1 MLVIRKNT
9 LKSNFPIAAVVLLEI
24 AGMIRKSMVSV
35 ILICMVNALFYLVYF
50 GKCSFKKNKEI
61 YSYFLFMAV
70 CFTFSHFYNHN
81 VNFKGLIYIVILFPI
96 TILLL
101 NTSLKPFSIKLIYWI
116 YTIYLIICV
125 MCRMDFNNVFETSSR
140 NYVSVVYIFLICLLA
155 FTDQNGINKIPYKY
169 FVIPIF
175 FSILAVGRGGILCIG
190 VLFTG
195 KLIIDILSEKNTY
208 KKMLYIGGLIIAS
221 LLSVFLIAYGSQ
233 MASVIFSRFV
243 NEGFHDDARATIWGR
258 YYSLVMSDKW
268 NILLGAEIDN
278 DRYLARLTGNL
289 HNSFVS
295 MHSRF
300 GGIFLLTNLVLL
312 AKAILFY
319 IHTKRYDFLMA
330 LSVFLLRGMTDILF
344 SVYWGDV
351 IWWYFLFYPLYKK
364 KSLKPI
370 IYQRKETDVEEFIH
384 RDT

>member
-35 ILICMVNALFYLVYF
+35 ILICMINALFYLVYF

-125 MCRMDFNNVFETSSR
+125 ICRMDFNNVFETSSR

-155 FTDQNGINKIPYKY
+155 FTEQNGINKIPYKY
-169 FVIPIF
+169 
-175 FSILAVGRGGILCIG
+175 
-190 VLFTG
+190 
-195 KLIIDILSEKNTY
+195 
-208 KKMLYIGGLIIAS
+208 
-221 LLSVFLIAYGSQ
+221 LL
-233 MASVIFSRFV
+233 
-243 NEGFHDDARATIWGR
+243 
-258 YYSLVMSDKW
+258 
-268 NILLGAEIDN
+268 
-278 DRYLARLTGNL
+278 
-289 HNSFVS
+289 
-295 MHSRF
+295 
-300 GGIFLLTNLVLL
+300 
-312 AKAILFY
+312 
-319 IHTKRYDFLMA
+319 
-330 LSVFLLRGMTDILF
+330 
-344 SVYWGDV
+344 
-351 IWWYFLFYPLYKK
+351 
-364 KSLKPI
+364 
-370 IYQRKETDVEEFIH
+370 
-384 RDT
+384 